1 MLSAK
6 EKENALNEVRI
17 LGYSKYLFLLF
28 KQHQLM
34 TLILYSTRNAS
45 LNKTKTV
52 FVLLWSSVTE
62 AIYFS
67 LLKTAKSSILM
78 SRKWIYGSTF

>member
-52 FVLLWSSVTE
+52 FVLLWSSVME
-62 AIYFS
+62 VIYFS
-67 LLKTAKSSILM
+67 LLKTVKSSILM